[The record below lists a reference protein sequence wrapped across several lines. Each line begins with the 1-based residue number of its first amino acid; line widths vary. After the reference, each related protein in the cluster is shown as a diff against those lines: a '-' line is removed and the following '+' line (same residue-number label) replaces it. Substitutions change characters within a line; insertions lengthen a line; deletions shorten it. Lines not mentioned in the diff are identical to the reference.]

1 MTHLVND
8 CPRNLFYGLRLTAA
22 GRTVLMR
29 FGLTTR
35 NSGLTGFFLLAA
47 ATMFGGVIWSI
58 KEFNSRTDR
67 PTPDWLRQTE
77 DRGS

>member
-47 ATMFGGVIWSI
+47 ATMFGGVI
-58 KEFNSRTDR
+58 
-67 PTPDWLRQTE
+67 
-77 DRGS
+77 